1 MIREPYH
8 IVKMPDDSVTMD
20 TQLPTDTRLPIPA
33 LLMTAK
39 SAAIQEVTERL
50 AEHGYEGVR
59 EGHGCVFGFIEP
71 TGSRLTFLAES
82 SGLTKQA
89 VGEAVDDLQR
99 LGYVERAPDPTDG
112 RAKIV
117 RLTPRGAEAQAI
129 GRSALADVE
138 RRWAEELGEERVTAM
153 RATLEEIHELLI
165 GRAPNPA

>member
-1 MIREPYH
+1 M
-8 IVKMPDDSVTMD
+8 S
-20 TQLPTDTRLPIPA
+20 TQLPIPA

-39 SAAIQEVTERL
+39 DAAIRELAARL
-50 AEHGYEGVR
+50 SEHGYEGVR

-71 TGSRLTFLAES
+71 EGSRLTSLAEA

-117 RLTPRGAEAQAI
+117 RLTDKGAKARMV
-129 GRSALADVE
+129 GRDALSAVE
-138 RRWAEELGEERVTAM
+138 RQWAEEIGEERVAAM
-153 RATLEEIHELLI
+153 RETLEDIYALII
-165 GRAPNPA
+165 GRAPTPA